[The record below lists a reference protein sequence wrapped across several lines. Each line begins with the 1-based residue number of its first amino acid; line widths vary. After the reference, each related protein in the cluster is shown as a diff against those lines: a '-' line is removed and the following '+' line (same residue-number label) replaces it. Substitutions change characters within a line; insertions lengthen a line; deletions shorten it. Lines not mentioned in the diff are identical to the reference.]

1 MAYQITKEDVWS
13 GEVVDRPG
21 GLANKLESFRNAGV
35 DLGFMIAR
43 RALAKP
49 GSTVVFLSSLN
60 GPDAEHAVEQQG
72 FRKWTTATSLR
83 IEGRDRPGL
92 GFQIARTMGVAGVNM
107 RRISAVRLSGQVAF
121 HIALDSGADADKAKT
136 ALNKSLNG

>member
-1 MAYQITKEDVWS
+1 MSYQITKENVWA
-13 GEVVDRPG
+13 GEVADRPG
-21 GLANKLESFRNAGV
+21 ELANKLESFGNAGV

-43 RALAKP
+43 RAPGKP

-92 GFQIARTMGVAGVNM
+92 GVQIARTVGNAGVNM
-107 RRISAVRLSGQVAF
+107 RGISAARLNGQVAF
-121 HIALDSGADADKAKT
+121 HVALDSGADADKAKL

>member
-1 MAYQITKEDVWS
+1 MSYQITKENVWS
-13 GEVVDRPG
+13 GEVADRPG
-21 GLANKLESFRNAGV
+21 GLAEKLEALANAGV

-43 RALAKP
+43 RAPGKP
-49 GSTVVFLSSLN
+49 GSTVVFLSSVN

-92 GFQIARTMGVAGVNM
+92 AVQIARTVGDAGINM
-107 RRISAVRLSGQVAF
+107 RGLSAARLSGQVVF
-121 HIALDSGADADKAKT
+121 HIAVDSGSDADKAKL
-136 ALNKSLNG
+136 ALNKALNG